1 MAGCAGGAI
10 PRPDAALAAQAGVP
24 VAQLDEGRR
33 LYVTSCTGCHALYP
47 TATFD
52 QQEWQ
57 AVMHKMAPKAKL
69 SPEASALVLSYLR
82 ATSPTRVG
90 RREP

>member
-1 MAGCAGGAI
+1 M
-10 PRPDAALAAQAGVP
+10 P

-47 TATFD
+47 TAAFD

-57 AVMHKMAPKAKL
+57 AVMHKMAPRAKL

-82 ATSPTRVG
+82 ATSQPSLG
-90 RREP
+90 RHGP